1 MRCLRTIALCLL
13 VETVGADLAH
23 PGVPGAMCSIEE
35 VEEKIKTLDGKTD
48 RANRRAIMRQCNWQV
63 DASSC
68 TFRKVIDMFVEK
80 KSREEVRS
88 ECMK

>member
-1 MRCLRTIALCLL
+1 MSCVRAIALCLF
-13 VETVGADLAH
+13 VGSACADLAH
-23 PGVPGAMCSIEE
+23 AAVPGAMCSIEE

-48 RANRRAIMRQCNWQV
+48 RPSVRAVMRQCNWAV

-68 TFRKVIDMFVEK
+68 TFQKVINLFVEK
-80 KSREEVRS
+80 KTREEVRS